1 MSTTLATLPPHLR
14 KYIVAQDDQKYSP
27 VDHSVWRYILRQL
40 RSYLS
45 VHAHE
50 TYVEGLDRTGIQIER
65 IPRIDEISR
74 KISNFGWRAL
84 PVSGFIPPAAFM
96 ELQALGVLPIAS
108 DVRSLEHLLYTP
120 APDIVHEAAGHAP
133 MLANHEFSSYLQK
146 YAQIARKAIISS
158 EDMNVYKAIRN
169 LSDIKEN
176 PASSP
181 EAIAKAE
188 GELAT
193 AVADSKIVSEAT
205 WLSRM
210 NWWTAEYGL
219 IGTLENPRIYGAGL
233 LSSVGEAKL
242 CLSDKVQKIPFS
254 IDCINYSYDITE
266 PQPQLFVTPDFQTL
280 IDALDELAAK
290 MAFRLGGAEGLR
302 RAIEARTVNT
312 VELNSGLQISG
323 VATEPVL
330 DENGELAYL
339 SFRGPTQLSLNDKQV
354 AGHGV
359 DYHKEG
365 FGTPIG
371 FLKSFPETAPSDLTD
386 KQWVEL
392 GALPGQPMELQ
403 FTSGVVVT
411 GIFESRTK
419 NKQQTVILT
428 FKDARAMLGDRVL
441 FDPAWGVFDM
451 AVGSQIVSV
460 FGGPADRQS
469 YGDVEDFVAARVEKR
484 ASTSEELQRF
494 EAFELVRRLREAGE
508 GFGDMESRLHSLM
521 ITHQQQMPDDWLF
534 FLELYELALSNNAS
548 ESLKSE
554 LRATLEGIA
563 QRAPTQSQVI
573 NDGIALSAV
582 R

>member
-1 MSTTLATLPPHLR
+1 MSTALATLPPHLR

-65 IPRIDEISR
+65 IPSIDEISR

-108 DVRSLEHLLYTP
+108 DIRSLEHLLYTP

-188 GELAT
+188 SELAT

-266 PQPQLFVTPDFQTL
+266 PQPQLFVTPDFQSL

-339 SFRGPTQLSLNDKQV
+339 SFRGPTQLSLNDKQI

-371 FLKSFPETAPSDLTD
+371 FLKNFPETVPSDLTD

-411 GIFESRTK
+411 GTFESRTK

-428 FKDARAMLGDRVL
+428 FKDARVMLGDRVL
-441 FDPAWGVFDM
+441 FDPAWGTFDM

-484 ASTSEELQRF
+484 PSTSEELQRF

-508 GFGDMESRLHSLM
+508 GFGDVESRLHSLM
-521 ITHQQQMPDDWLF
+521 ITHQQQRPDDWLF
-534 FLELYELALSNNAS
+534 FLELYELALWNKAS

-554 LRATLEGIA
+554 LRATLDGIA
-563 QRAPTQSQVI
+563 QRTPSQAQVI
-573 NDGIALSAV
+573 HDGLALSAV